1 MKTSDIT
8 SAWVRCAYA
17 GPLGAMTLAASDQG
31 LSGCWF
37 DGQKHMP
44 DVSRWTVQ
52 NDNPVLQ
59 RAASELQRYFAGE
72 AHPFQ
77 VPLDI
82 QVGTAFQQSVWRAL
96 LGIAPG
102 QTLSYGELSQRLGRA
117 TAVRA
122 VGAAV
127 GRNPLSLFIP
137 CHRVVGAN
145 GALTGYAGG
154 LERKHAL
161 LELEHGQASRF
172 AQGTIAG

>member
-1 MKTSDIT
+1 MKNSDIT
-8 SAWVRCAYA
+8 NAWVRCSYA
-17 GPLGAMTLAASDQG
+17 SPLGAMTLAASEQG
-31 LSGCWF
+31 LTGCWF
-37 DGQKHMP
+37 DTQKHMP
-44 DVSRWTVQ
+44 DVSRWATRI
-52 NDNPVLQ
+52 DNPMLQ
-59 RAASELQRYFAGE
+59 QAASELQRYFAGE
-72 AHPFQ
+72 THPFQ

-82 QVGTAFQQSVWRAL
+82 RVGTAFQQAVWRGL
-96 LGIAPG
+96 LAIGPG

-154 LERKHAL
+154 LERKQAL
-161 LELEHGQASRF
+161 LELEFGQASRF